1 MIRGVNKKIIEIND
15 VEGGYFE
22 KILFF
27 VSDERRSEPDALLE
41 KKAENYMTDSCALK
55 YRRRLFSE
63 ETIKFLFK
71 MALSAGVGLAI
82 GVFFL

>member
-1 MIRGVNKKIIEIND
+1 MIHGVNKKIIEIND

-41 KKAENYMTDSCALK
+41 KKAENYVADSCSLK
-55 YRRRLFSE
+55 YRRRFFSE
-63 ETIKFLFK
+63 DTIKFLLK
-71 MALSAGVGLAI
+71 MALSAGTGLAI
-82 GVFFL
+82 GVFLL

>member
-55 YRRRLFSE
+55 YRHRLSFN
-63 ETIKFLFK
+63 ETLKFLMK
-71 MALSAGVGLAI
+71 MALSVGAGLVI